1 MTDKEKNSGRYAYD
15 GLDRIIHEKARLG
28 IMTSLLANRDGL
40 LFNDLKSLCSLTDGN
55 LSRHIQHLQEE
66 GLLEVWK
73 GFKNKRPQ
81 TLCRLTD
88 EGRERFIV
96 YLSELEKVVKDAS
109 ITQIQE
115 KSLGKRPINPDE
127 GWIPA

>member
-1 MTDKEKNSGRYAYD
+1 MADKKKNSGRYAYD

-88 EGRERFIV
+88 EGRERFIL

-109 ITQIQE
+109 MTQVQE
-115 KSLGKRPINPDE
+115 KSVGKRSINPDE